1 MDTAPFTAVSRI
13 RTGLTIHQG
22 QGNRASPPGLALFTP
37 VFTAVI
43 LVRLYLLN
51 RIAQKKPLISPD
63 PLSHTSG
70 FETAP
75 FFPFFAIHPLT
86 KSVPYV

>member
-22 QGNRASPPGLALFTP
+22 PGEQGVSPGLALFTP

-51 RIAQKKPLISPD
+51 RIAQKAPIY
-63 PLSHTSG
+63 LS
-70 FETAP
+70 
-75 FFPFFAIHPLT
+75 
-86 KSVPYV
+86 